1 MRLLLIGGTGTIG
14 AAVAVAFSALGDEVV
29 SVSRSG
35 DPFVDITHDDSID
48 QLFERVGDVDAVVV
62 TAGKVP
68 SVALTRATRRDFD
81 AGFGNKLG
89 GQISVVL
96 SALPH
101 IADRGSITLTSGIL
115 AQHAVPG
122 SVVTAAVNGALEGF
136 VARASLDLPRGV
148 RINAVS
154 PTIVLPSGESSD
166 AFRGFHSVT
175 PAEAAQAY
183 VRSAYGIETGQV
195 FRVW

>member
-14 AAVAVAFSALGDEVV
+14 AAVARAFSALGDEVI
-29 SVSRSG
+29 SASRSAA
-35 DPFVDITHDDSID
+35 PPVDITDQDSIHRF
-48 QLFERVGDVDAVVV
+48 LETVGPFDAVIV

-68 SVALTRATRRDFD
+68 SVALTDAAPSDFD
-81 AGFGNKLG
+81 AGFANKLG

-96 SALPH
+96 AAVGR
-101 IADRGSITLTSGIL
+101 IADHGSITLTSGIL

-136 VARASLDLPRGV
+136 VARAALDLPRGV
-148 RINAVS
+148 RLNAVS
-154 PTIVLPSGESSD
+154 PTIVLRPGQSSE
-166 AFRGFHSVT
+166 AFRGFRSVT
-175 PAEAAQAY
+175 PDEAAQAY
-183 VRSAYGIETGQV
+183 VRSAYGVETGQV

>member
-14 AAVAVAFSALGDEVV
+14 AAVADAFTELGDEVV
-29 SVSRSG
+29 SASRSG
-35 DPFVDITHDDSID
+35 DHSVDIVDRESID
-48 QLFERVGDVDAVVV
+48 RLFGAVGEIDAVVV
-62 TAGKVP
+62 AAGKVP
-68 SVALTRATRRDFD
+68 SVALADATGEDFD
-81 AGFGNKLG
+81 AGFASKLG

-96 SALPH
+96 AALPRL
-101 IADRGSITLTSGIL
+101 ADGGSITLTSGIL

-136 VARASLDLPRGV
+136 VARAALDLPRGL

-154 PTIVLPSGESSD
+154 PTIVLEPGETSE
-166 AFRGFHSVT
+166 AFRGFRSVT
-175 PAEAAQAY
+175 APEVAQAY